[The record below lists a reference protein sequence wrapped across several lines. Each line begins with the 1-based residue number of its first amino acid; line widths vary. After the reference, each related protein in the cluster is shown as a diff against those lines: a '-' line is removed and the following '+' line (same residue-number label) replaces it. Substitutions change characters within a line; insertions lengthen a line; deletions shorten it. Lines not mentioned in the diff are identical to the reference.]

1 MKIVI
6 LFGTESGTS
15 EFVANDL
22 ADAIADF
29 DDSIEVEVGDMADR
43 FVGDIDIDA
52 LHLIICATYGE
63 GDLPASAKPFYA
75 ELQGERPD
83 LTGLRYA
90 MFGLGDSSYED
101 TYSQG
106 SEIIDAIFTEL
117 GATRVG
123 EYGRHD
129 ATGRDDATG
138 VALTWLEGL
147 QKTVLTAD
155 ATA

>member
-15 EFVANDL
+15 EFVSNDL

-29 DDSIEVEVGDMADR
+29 DDNIEVEVSDMADQ
-43 FVGDIDIDA
+43 FVGDIDLDA
-52 LHLIICATYGE
+52 FHLIVCATYGE
-63 GDLPASAKPFYA
+63 GDLPASAKPLYA

-101 TYSQG
+101 TYSLG
-106 SEIIDAIFTEL
+106 SEIIDKILAEL

-129 ATGRDDATG
+129 ATGRDDATD
-138 VALTWLEGL
+138 VALAWLEGL
-147 QKTVLTAD
+147 QQSVLTAH
-155 ATA
+155 ANA